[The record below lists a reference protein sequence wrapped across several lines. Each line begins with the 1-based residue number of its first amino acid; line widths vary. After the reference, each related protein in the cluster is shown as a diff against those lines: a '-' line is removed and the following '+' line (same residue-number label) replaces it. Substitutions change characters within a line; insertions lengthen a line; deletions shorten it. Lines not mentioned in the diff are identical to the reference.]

1 MGIVPLDG
9 NDLRRTSSCPVAKTS
24 LESWPYPIFRLVL
37 ANGRALPKV
46 DAAALRCE

>member
-1 MGIVPLDG
+1 MGIMPLDG
-9 NDLRRTSSCPVAKTS
+9 NDLRRTSSCPLAKTS
-24 LESWPYPIFRLVL
+24 LESPYPVFRLVL